1 MPAVVRYR
9 VVLAN
14 GTVLF
19 PNLPGSVDATAVA
32 IAYEKS
38 HNTTLISLEVMN

>member
-14 GTVLF
+14 GTILF
-19 PNLPGSVDATAVA
+19 PKLPGSVDATAVA
-32 IAYEKS
+32 MAYAKS
-38 HNTTLISLEVMN
+38 HNTTLVSLEVVG

>member
-1 MPAVVRYR
+1 MPVVVRYR
-9 VVLAN
+9 VVFAN

-32 IAYEKS
+32 IAYAKS
-38 HNTTLISLEVMN
+38 HNTTLVSLEVIN